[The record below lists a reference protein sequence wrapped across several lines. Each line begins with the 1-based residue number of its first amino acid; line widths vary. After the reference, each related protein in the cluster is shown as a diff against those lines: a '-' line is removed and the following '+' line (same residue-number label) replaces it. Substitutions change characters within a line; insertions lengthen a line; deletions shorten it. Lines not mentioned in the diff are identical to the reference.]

1 METQFELQIRY
12 FPSEAHFEFSENF
25 LNNLAYWKAQRDIK
39 ELLSKIGDN
48 SEVKE

>member
-1 METQFELQIRY
+1 MTIKEMIEDLIFHKSRPDSYNQNIKIINV
-12 FPSEAHFEFSENF
+12 S
-25 LNNLAYWKAQRDIK
+25 DIK